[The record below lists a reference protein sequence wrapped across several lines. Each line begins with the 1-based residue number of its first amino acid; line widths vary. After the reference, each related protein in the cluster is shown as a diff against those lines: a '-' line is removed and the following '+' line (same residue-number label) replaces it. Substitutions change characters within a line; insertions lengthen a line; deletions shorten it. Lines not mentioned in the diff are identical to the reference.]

1 LRRASTVDELRDRAL
16 GVAIGDLSSAEEARA
31 VADQVNAIGTMDA
44 VIHNAGIYL
53 ERDRGNTPEGHAKTL
68 AVNTLAPYI
77 LTALIER
84 PRRLIYLTS
93 GMHKGGGSSLDDIDW
108 TRRRWNASEAY
119 SESKLHVAA
128 LAAAIA
134 RHWPEVFTSSVD
146 PGWVP
151 TKMGGVGAP
160 DDLEMGHQTQVWLA
174 TAEEATTSASGA
186 YWYHRQQRQ
195 PARSV
200 NDRAFQDDLI
210 EKLTELTSLTL
221 FR

>member
-174 TAEEATTSASGA
+174 TRGGDDKRQRSILVPSSATSA
-186 YWYHRQQRQ
+186 
-195 PARSV
+195 
-200 NDRAFQDDLI
+200 RAIGQ
-210 EKLTELTSLTL
+210 
-221 FR
+221 